1 MTEELDEIYRRAS
14 ALDPS
19 RPSESVRRK
28 VLEHA
33 AALAA
38 RPRPAANRPRW
49 RPAVFGTLA
58 AAGLAG
64 LLIVPRVFNP
74 HPPANSADTAVPAQ
88 IPPDADAPPGAGA
101 PAMADAPP
109 TAAGAPPFADAP
121 SMNSAPAPSP
131 LPPPQSAARS
141 RTITPSD
148 EQITVPEEDVQR
160 LAEAKSRSAG
170 ELPQG
175 ASRLDPAAQLGAAAQ
190 RGAAARPGAAAQLGA
205 AQPGLLAG
213 QTAATAQPASPP
225 TDPSAALRR
234 AAETGDVQALR
245 VILGAEVPIDA
256 PDARGRTAL
265 MLAASGGQAESVDLL
280 LAHGADPNAADA
292 NGTTPLKAALAA
304 DQPAI
309 AAALRRAGAR

>member
-49 RPAVFGTLA
+49 RPAIFGTLA

-101 PAMADAPP
+101 PAMAGAPP

-121 SMNSAPAPSP
+121 SMNSAPAPFRP
-131 LPPPQSAARS
+131 
-141 RTITPSD
+141 
-148 EQITVPEEDVQR
+148 
-160 LAEAKSRSAG
+160 
-170 ELPQG
+170 PQG
-175 ASRLDPAAQLGAAAQ
+175 AAKFRAIAPADRQAAAPQ
-190 RGAAARPGAAAQLGA
+190 EEVGNT
-205 AQPGLLAG
+205 
-213 QTAATAQPASPP
+213 TASAQPASPQ
-225 TDPSAALRR
+225 TEPSAALRR

-265 MLAASGGQAESVDLL
+265 MLAASGG
-280 LAHGADPNAADA
+280 
-292 NGTTPLKAALAA
+292 
-304 DQPAI
+304 
-309 AAALRRAGAR
+309 RA